1 MSNLT
6 QLPIF
11 RALLLTLVISG
22 LCSIFIISEEGPSQF
37 DPGNEPGNEAHAGNT
52 QIAEQQRMIEALHL
66 RVDRIEKTGVEQQI
80 DALRAEMDY
89 LRLHSTPD
97 DTHFLP
103 VTTDMVPIF
112 EAEAPSEEVSVVQQF
127 ELRDGVIPEAIVVVQ
142 GRDPRPIVSV
152 EVLDRYNRWVEVYSG
167 PDVSVEPTSETWI
180 ECGSLA
186 ATENVRVE
194 VMGKIGIEAVGVAV
208 EDSVFWSMA
217 SN

>member
-11 RALLLTLVISG
+11 RAFLLTLVISG
-22 LCSIFIISEEGPSQF
+22 LCSIFIISEEGPSQV
-37 DPGNEPGNEAHAGNT
+37 DRGNEPGNEAHAGNT
-52 QIAEQQRMIEALHL
+52 LIAEQQRMIDALHL
-66 RVDRIEKTGVEQQI
+66 RVDRIEMTGVEQQI
-80 DALRAEMDY
+80 DDLRAELDY
-89 LRLHSTPD
+89 LRLHRTQD
-97 DTHFLP
+97 DTPFLP
-103 VTTDMVPIF
+103 VTRDMAPTI
-112 EAEAPSEEVSVVQQF
+112 EPEAPSGEVSVIQQF

-167 PDVSVEPTSETWI
+167 PDVSVDPTSETWI
-180 ECGSLA
+180 ECGTLA

-194 VMGKIGIEAVGVAV
+194 VMGTVGIEAVGVAV
-208 EDSVFWSMA
+208 EDSVLWSMA

>member
-22 LCSIFIISEEGPSQF
+22 LCSIFIISEEEPGQF
-37 DPGNEPGNEAHAGNT
+37 DRGNEPVNEAHAGNT

-80 DALRAEMDY
+80 DALRAELDY

-97 DTHFLP
+97 DTYFLP
-103 VTTDMVPIF
+103 VTTDMVPII
-112 EAEAPSEEVSVVQQF
+112 EPQALTEEVSVVQQF

-142 GRDPRPIVSV
+142 GRDPRPIISV

-167 PDVSVEPTSETWI
+167 PDVSVDPTSETWI
-180 ECGSLA
+180 ECGPLA

-194 VMGKIGIEAVGVAV
+194 VMGKVGIEAVGVAV
-208 EDSVFWSMA
+208 EDSVLWSMA